1 MRKVLA
7 IARKEWRQVLRDVP
21 TLLIVL
27 LVPLFLLWLYGYAL
41 NFDIRRVPLAV
52 QDRDATPESRQIV
65 AAFTNSGYFDQV
77 ASVHAD
83 AEIHRLLDRNL
94 ARLVLVIPEGTGRDL
109 RNGRQA
115 RVQVLINGDN
125 ANTATTV
132 MGYAVAIVG
141 GVSADLQIERLGTAV
156 APLAVEPRVWFNPEL
171 HSTLFLVPGLIGFIA
186 MITAV
191 VLTALSVVREKERA
205 TMEQI
210 RMAPIGTGHYVVGKV
225 LPYVVL
231 SFVSATAVL
240 LAAMAFFGMPMRG
253 SWGLLLT
260 VTFVFVAGAL
270 ALGLLISTL
279 VDSQQAAFQVAL
291 LVSFLPTFI
300 LSGFVFPI
308 ASMPGFVRAVTY
320 IVPARYYLAALRG
333 IVLKGVGFAYVWPQ
347 IAALLIFTAAAMA
360 LAALRLRREAA
371 G

>member
-1 MRKVLA
+1 
-7 IARKEWRQVLRDVP
+7 
-21 TLLIVL
+21 
-27 LVPLFLLWLYGYAL
+27 
-41 NFDIRRVPLAV
+41 
-52 QDRDATPESRQIV
+52 
-65 AAFTNSGYFDQV
+65 
-77 ASVHAD
+77 
-83 AEIHRLLDRNL
+83 
-94 ARLVLVIPEGTGRDL
+94 
-109 RNGRQA
+109 
-115 RVQVLINGDN
+115 
-125 ANTATTV
+125 
-132 MGYAVAIVG
+132 
-141 GVSADLQIERLGTAV
+141 
-156 APLAVEPRVWFNPEL
+156 
-171 HSTLFLVPGLIGFIA
+171 
-186 MITAV
+186 
-191 VLTALSVVREKERA
+191 
-205 TMEQI
+205 MEQI

-320 IVPARYYLAALRG
+320 VVPARYYLAALRG